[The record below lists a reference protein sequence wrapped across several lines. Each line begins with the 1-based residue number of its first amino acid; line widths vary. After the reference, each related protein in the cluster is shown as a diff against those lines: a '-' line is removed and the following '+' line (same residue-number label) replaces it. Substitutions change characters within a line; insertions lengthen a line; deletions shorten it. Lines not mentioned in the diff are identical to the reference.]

1 MTKRF
6 PGNLIDPDVPTVGGP
21 GYEGLAPGMWSLA
34 SAMRYKEQGVWPT
47 QDLVTAGQAAYA
59 TSGTYTFVAPAGITN
74 VSAVTIG
81 SGSGNGGGGGELRYR
96 TSMTV
101 VPGNSYSVVVGAQPA
116 FSTTSPWANGGL
128 SQFVVSG
135 SSVCRGNGGIAGPNG
150 NIGGSG
156 GLGDGGGNG
165 GVSGNYGSSG
175 YYGYRSGGAG
185 AGGYSGT
192 GGTGGTYTNS
202 TTFNGGTSGSGG
214 AGGGGCS
221 SANGSG
227 WGGSAS
233 SGGGTGLGGAGANG
247 AGAPS
252 KAGGPGISPAAGSPG
267 SPFQGQDTGYTNFYA
282 GAGGGYL
289 GTSGAVRIIWG
300 GTQVAS
306 RSFPSTNT
314 GDYNV

>member
-6 PGNLIDPDVPTVGGP
+6 PGNMIDPNITAPGGP
-21 GYEGLAPGMWSLA
+21 GKEGVAPGMWSLD
-34 SAMRYKEQGVWPT
+34 SAMRYHEEGIWPVEG
-47 QDLVTAGQAAYA
+47 LVTAGQAAYA
-59 TSGTYTFVAPAGITN
+59 YPGNYTFIAPPGITN

-81 SGSGNGGGGGELRYR
+81 SGCGNGGGGGELRYR

-101 VPGNSYSVVVGAQPA
+101 IPGNSYSVVVGAMA
-116 FSTTSPWANGGL
+116 SFSSSSPWTNGGY
-128 SQFVVSG
+128 SQFNAVG
-135 SSVCRGNGGIAGPNG
+135 SYSRGNGGYAGGNG
-150 NIGGSG
+150 GNGGSG
-156 GLGDGGGNG
+156 GTGDGGGNG
-165 GVSGNYGSSG
+165 GRSGG
-175 YYGYRSGGAG
+175 YTSASYHGYRAGGAG

-192 GGTGGTYTNS
+192 GGNGGTYTNS

-221 SANGSG
+221 SANGYG

-233 SGGGTGLGGAGANG
+233 RGGGTGLGGAGANG

-252 KAGGPGISPAAGSPG
+252 TAGGAGISPPQGGVG
-267 SPFQGQDTGYTNFYA
+267 SPFTGVDTRGPNWNA

-300 GTQVAS
+300 GNQISS
-306 RSFPSTNT
+306 RAYPSTNT